1 MKRILLLSSTT
12 SYNAKDFSAAARKLK
27 VEVVPGT
34 NRCRVLDDPWKD
46 GALALNFTNP
56 SESVQII
63 LDYAR
68 HRPLDSIIAVGDPP
82 IIVGALASRALGLP
96 GNPPESIR
104 TCRSKLLSRKILKNA
119 RLPVPNYQCIA
130 VSQNPLRA
138 IQSVNFPCVLKPLSL
153 STSQGV
159 IRANNHDSFLRAFER
174 IRRLLQSPQIR
185 ASQADNL
192 DRILVEDYV
201 DGNEFALEALLRN
214 GRLKV
219 LALFDKPDLLQG
231 PFFEET
237 LYVTPS
243 RLPLELQ
250 DQIKSCCQNA
260 CQVLGL
266 VDGPIHAEFRLNRQ
280 GPWILEV
287 APRTIGGLCSRTLSF
302 GTGMSLE
309 EIHLRHSLRM
319 PIPSLQRETDAS
331 GVMMLPIPVKGHL
344 QGVSG
349 TEEALGVKGICKL
362 SITAKPGQ
370 KLLPSPE
377 GSSYLGF
384 LFARGASPQEV
395 EQALRK
401 AHKQLKFEIL
411 PELPVV

>member
-1 MKRILLLSSTT
+1 MKRILLLFSTT
-12 SYNAKDFSAAARKLK
+12 SYNAKDFSDAARKLK
-27 VEVVPGT
+27 VEVVLGT

-46 GALALNFTNP
+46 GALALNFTDP
-56 SESVQII
+56 SESVNII
-63 LDYAR
+63 LNYAR
-68 HRPLDSIIAVGDPP
+68 HHPLDSIIAVGDPP
-82 IIVGALASRALGLP
+82 TIIGALASRALGLP

-104 TCRSKLLSRKILKNA
+104 TCCSKFLSRQILKKA
-119 RLPVPNYQCIA
+119 RLPVPNYQCIPL
-130 VSQNPLRA
+130 SQNPFQA
-138 IQSVNFPCVLKPLSL
+138 IQSVNFPCVLKPLPL

-159 IRANNHDSFLRAFER
+159 IRADNHGSFIQAFER
-174 IRRLLQSPQIR
+174 IRRILHSPQIR
-185 ASQADNL
+185 ASQANDL

-201 DGNEFALEALLRN
+201 DGDEFALEALLRN
-214 GRLKV
+214 GRLKG
-219 LALFDKPDLLQG
+219 LALFDKPDALHG

-237 LYVTPS
+237 LYITPS
-243 RLPLELQ
+243 RLPIEFQ
-250 DQIKSCCQNA
+250 NQIKSCCQKA

-266 VDGPIHAEFRLNRQ
+266 VDGPIHAEFRLNSQ

-319 PIPSLQRETDAS
+319 PLPSLHREKAAS

-349 TEEALGVKGICKL
+349 TEKALGVKGICKL

-384 LFARGASPQEV
+384 LFARGDSPEEV

-401 AHKQLKFEIL
+401 AHQQIKFDIL
-411 PELPVV
+411 PDLPVV